1 MALVLD
7 SEDIPDTTHITTRSV
22 AAILDRVLNGRGRQA
37 VLIGPGLG
45 RESESIE
52 AVCDLIEKL
61 VEANIPLVIDA
72 DAIRALP
79 SHEWPAGMVG
89 VVTPHQE
96 EMAHWLG
103 ASDPVEI
110 LNIRARRD
118 GIERV
123 VNESCVI
130 VRTGAEDELG
140 LREEDIASRRAVCTD
155 VGGGT
160 GDLLSGCMWIDCPGH
175 EPVAA
180 SRLGCALLRTLR
192 PHLNTV
198 WIVSNGCSKSHGS
211 NLGHMD

>member
-1 MALVLD
+1 M
-7 SEDIPDTTHITTRSV
+7 
-22 AAILDRVLNGRGRQA
+22 LNGRGCQA

-52 AVCDLIEKL
+52 AVCDLIERL
-61 VEANIPLVIDA
+61 VEANVPLVIDA

-110 LNIRARRD
+110 LNIRASRD

-123 VNESCVI
+123 VEDESCVI
-130 VRTGAEDELG
+130 VRTGAEDELWAPG
-140 LREEDIASRRAVCTD
+140 EDTALQQVVMHGCQLAVLVIC
-155 VGGGT
+155 
-160 GDLLSGCMWIDCPGH
+160 
-175 EPVAA
+175 
-180 SRLGCALLRTLR
+180 
-192 PHLNTV
+192 
-198 WIVSNGCSKSHGS
+198 
-211 NLGHMD
+211 